1 MFGHDALN
9 HLNINNLI
17 HKAENITFRST
28 NYDVEPTDGSGK
40 YTKVKWYANVSNYH
54 YQADNGLGWT
64 PTKFKTTKCVIEF
77 LKASDKNNLNRIAKT
92 THGIK
97 FLSLNPDEA
106 NTTEDCGLGTE
117 YVDGINNP
125 KDPSK
130 IQDDTNDDSNG
141 DMGTLTDTTGEV
153 EPEESDNT
161 ILYGVIALAAVCAF
175 FILR

>member
-1 MFGHDALN
+1 M
-9 HLNINNLI
+9 NINNLI

-153 EPEESDNT
+153 E
-161 ILYGVIALAAVCAF
+161 F
-175 FILR
+175 RRK